1 METDQTHDK
10 ADRAMSE
17 LFDMDNLKPL
27 KLGTSDDI
35 RRGIVVRRLR
45 TRGGEICATL
55 AGDVRRI
62 RYKKSLAVAG
72 FRYDL
77 NGQLYG
83 EVTSEQQQK
92 TTDTGKKTK

>member
-1 METDQTHDK
+1 
-10 ADRAMSE
+10 
-17 LFDMDNLKPL
+17 MDNLKPL

-35 RRGIVVRRLR
+35 RRVR
-45 TRGGEICATL
+45 TGAGEVCATL

-83 EVTSEQQQK
+83 EVTSEQQ
-92 TTDTGKKTK
+92 